1 MNIVELTTD
10 NIVSFLGFVPEDIA
24 DHIGRIFHHGFVAVE
39 GDVPRAGMVW
49 ELKNMLEDG
58 PKGSRILWLKVEE
71 ETAAAELFA
80 RYGENIG
87 LDDVES
93 SSYIIPATPESREKD
108 FLETQGF
115 TSELSEGD
123 EISATLDQMAQIPL
137 MKKTERDPAIYTLMS
152 VNQSAFSATTRKMA
166 GKGHRG
172 VCEDLI
178 YLPRMYFENDVSCF
192 YVEDGQIRA
201 LLLLHRL
208 PSGSL
213 KVILMAAIG
222 KDVKHLLVRLMK
234 TALVEAMDLYPV
246 DTKIIIDRH
255 NLATLALG
263 EKLFPN
269 EIGMP
274 VYTGSR
280 EEAS

>member
-178 YLPRMYFENDVSCF
+178 YLPRMYFENEVSCF
-192 YVEDGQIRA
+192 YRQDRKISG
-201 LLLLHRL
+201 LLLFHRM

-213 KVILMAAIG
+213 KVMLMAANG
-222 KDVKHLLVRLMK
+222 KDSRMYLLKMIKRALN
-234 TALVEAMDLYPV
+234 TATDLYSP
-246 DTKIIIDRH
+246 DTRIIVDRH
-255 NLATLALG
+255 NYSTLALG
-263 EKLFPN
+263 EKLFPD
-269 EIGMP
+269 EIGIP
-274 VYTGSR
+274 VYIGSR
-280 EEAS
+280 KEG